1 MKINI
6 RIPIKAVLAAAIAT
20 SLPVTQSVQAAP
32 FVKAD
37 NTTALDVD
45 GSYTITGVPGS
56 GDTIVVDSTL
66 TAARTVNAGSG
77 IDVLGLDFQ
86 AIQNQNFT
94 IGGSGS
100 LTIGAD
106 GILKNTASLVFLS
119 ADIILSAN
127 QTWNI
132 NAGSLRLQSS
142 IDTGGNTLEI
152 TGSGSLDVR
161 GTNTYGSHI
170 TISTGTVVS
179 FQGTTNT
186 TLGGANTFEILNLA
200 RGRVIGSTIGDFGV
214 ASNFGSGGVSTAI
227 SLGAS
232 SGDAGIFEYAGLTD
246 TSNRTFNRAALTS
259 GSGANGIIEV
269 SSAGET
275 LTLTGTLTST
285 STAFDNSWQF
295 GGAGNL
301 TLQGVVSDQGNT
313 GLTSIVKADSGTLT
327 LEADNTYEGTTTITG
342 GSLLVNNATGSG
354 LGSGNVIVNTGTLG
368 GTGEF
373 TGAVSVNSG
382 GTLSPGASI
391 ETLGSGSLTFNSGST
406 FEYEVDSGVA
416 TSVGADLQKVSGGL
430 DLNGTVTLTLADLN
444 LTPVAFGIGTTFT
457 LINYTGAW
465 NNGLFTYNS
474 NVVADGGTFTDGL
487 NLWEIDYNATS
498 GGLNFSGEYV
508 TGNFVNITTVVP
520 EPTTA
525 LLLAAGGLVTMVF
538 RRRRNR

>member
-56 GDTIVVDSTL
+56 SDTIVVDSTL

-86 AIQNQNFT
+86 ASQNQNFT

-106 GILKNTASLVFLS
+106 GILKNTPNLVSIAADITLS
-119 ADIILSAN
+119 AA
-127 QTWNI
+127 QTWEVNT
-132 NAGSLRLQSS
+132 GVLRFSS
-142 IDTGGNTLEI
+142 AITTGGNALGITGAGTLE
-152 TGSGSLDVR
+152 VR
-161 GTNTYGSHI
+161 GTNTYGSDI
-170 TISTGTVVS
+170 TISTGTVLSNQASTV
-179 FQGTTNT
+179 T
-186 TLGGANTFEILNLA
+186 TLGGANTFTTLNFA
-200 RGRVIGSTIGDFGV
+200 RGKIIGATLGNFGD

-227 SLGAS
+227 NLGS
-232 SGDAGIFEYAGLTD
+232 NTTDAGILEYTGLTD
-246 TSNRTFNRAALTS
+246 TSNRTFNRGGNNDTAAT
-259 GSGANGIIEV
+259 AIIEV
-269 SSAGET
+269 STAGET
-275 LTLTGTLTST
+275 LTLTGNLTST
-285 STAFDNSWQF
+285 SSAINGSWQF

-327 LEADNTYEGTTTITG
+327 LEAVNTYEGTTTITG

-373 TGAVSVNSG
+373 TGAVSVNAG

-406 FEYEVDSGVA
+406 FEYEADSGVA